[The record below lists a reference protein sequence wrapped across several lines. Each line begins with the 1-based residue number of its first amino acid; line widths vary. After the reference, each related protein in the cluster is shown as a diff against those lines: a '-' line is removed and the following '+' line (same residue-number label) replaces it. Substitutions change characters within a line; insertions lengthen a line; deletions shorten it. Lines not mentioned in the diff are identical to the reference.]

1 MESSNYIIHLA
12 IKSKNPDTTGTL
24 FWKTMDLKT
33 ICPGNAR

>member
-12 IKSKNPDTTGTL
+12 IKSKNPDTGTL